1 MTREEAISIAREF
14 LLERHK
20 NDVHEV
26 ASIMKASTDKP
37 KLLAHYL
44 RQHIEFLTKLANIIE
59 KTNEQHS

>member
-1 MTREEAISIAREF
+1 MDREESISIARSF

-37 KLLAHYL
+37 ELLAHYL
-44 RQHIEFLTKLANIIE
+44 RQHIEFLTKVANAID
-59 KTNEQHS
+59 KD